1 MNFDVSGT
9 ASSLILGILVAT
21 AYGAAFHFI
30 VGGPARRMLFYIFAA
45 WIGFALGHIAGNTL
59 NIALFK
65 LGTLNLFSASVG
77 SWAALI
83 IAWWLVNPNPD

>member
-9 ASSLILGILVAT
+9 ASSLILGVLMAT

-30 VGGPARRMLFYIFAA
+30 VGGPARRLLFYIFAA
-45 WIGFALGHIAGNTL
+45 WVGFALGHIAGNAL
-59 NIALFK
+59 NIGLLK
-65 LGTLNLFSASVG
+65 LGALNLFSASIG

-83 IAWWLVNPNPD
+83 IGWWLVNPDTD